1 MITPDAFRPLPEK
14 QVTSPWYGVARS
26 LDFVSRPFDAA
37 STVIQFGLRVAS
49 LFRLRTSP

>member
-26 LDFVSRPFDAA
+26 LDLVARPFDAA
-37 STVIQFGLRVAS
+37 SSLIQLGLRLAT
-49 LFRLRTSP
+49 LFRQRTIP

>member
-26 LDFVSRPFDAA
+26 LELVSRPFDAA
-37 STVIQFGLRVAS
+37 STVLQFGLRLATM
-49 LFRLRTSP
+49 FRLRTNP